1 MNGNA
6 GTRPKV
12 AVLMAVFEGA
22 RFLAE
27 QLSSIQDQS
36 HGNFEVWVSRDCDRE
51 DVSAVLE
58 EHASKFGANRFFVLE
73 GPKQGCAANFLS
85 LIFNPE
91 IQADYFAYSD
101 QDDVWERDKLSRAI
115 AALKDVFGV
124 VPALYGSRSRLIDE
138 NDRKLGLSPFHGRP
152 PSFRNALVQNI
163 VSGHTMVVNR
173 PARELLRASGVTDA
187 PFHDW
192 WTYLLVTGAGGRILY
207 DIRPSVRY
215 RQHAGNLTGLTV
227 SPRDHLRRV
236 RRLVKGE
243 VQDTSAAN
251 LQALYEARSLLTPE
265 NRSILDTYHKARE
278 SRLLS
283 RLKGIRKS
291 GVYRQTRVENLGL
304 LTASLLNK
312 L

>member
-1 MNGNA
+1 MNDRTGA
-6 GTRPKV
+6 QPKV

-36 HGNFEVWVSRDCDRE
+36 HGNVEVWVSRDCDRK

-58 EHASKFGANRFFVLE
+58 KHAPAFGVNRFFVLE
-73 GPKQGCAANFLS
+73 GPKQGCAANFFS

-115 AALKDVFGV
+115 TALKDVFGII
-124 VPALYGSRSRLIDE
+124 PALYGSRSRLIDE
-138 NDRKLGLSPFHGRP
+138 NGRNLGLSPFHGRP

-163 VSGHTMVVNR
+163 MSGHTMVMNR
-173 PARELLRASGVTDA
+173 LARELMRASDVTDA
-187 PFHDW
+187 PCHDW
-192 WTYLLVTGAGGRILY
+192 WTYLLVAGAGGRVLY

-227 SPRDHLRRV
+227 YPRDHLRRV

-243 VQDTSAAN
+243 VRDTKAAN
-251 LQALYEARSLLTPE
+251 IRALYKARSLLTPE
-265 NRSILDTYHKARE
+265 NRSILDTYHKAQE
-278 SRLLS
+278 GRLLS

-291 GVYRQTRVENLGL
+291 GVYRQTRVGNLEL
-304 LTASLLNK
+304 LTAILLNK